1 MSKSNLQSMK
11 KSRLFFPALIIAVVM
26 VFALIF
32 GFHLGEVHDEQ
43 LAEQAAEAYVT
54 LDGDTI
60 PFRADI
66 SSQAA
71 FTIRTN
77 DSTTYFCDIIYPS
90 TSAHLYCTFRWT
102 DTCHIG
108 QLHHEARRMV
118 SFHSKVALAIEEVPL
133 RNQQG
138 ASGSLFVLK
147 GDVATPYQLALT
159 DGNTYFFNASL
170 YFDSGAHAGDVPDLV
185 AAMRR
190 DIDRL
195 VYSFSAIR

>member
-1 MSKSNLQSMK
+1 MK
-11 KSRLFFPALIIAVVM
+11 KSRLFIPSLIIAVVIA
-26 VFALIF
+26 FALFF
-32 GFHLGEVHDEQ
+32 GFHLGEVHDER
-43 LAEQAAEAYVT
+43 LAEQAVEAYVT
-54 LDGDTI
+54 LDNDTI

-66 SSQAA
+66 SSQAK
-71 FTIRTN
+71 FVIRTE

-102 DTCHIG
+102 DTCHIE
-108 QLHHEARRMV
+108 QLHYEARRMV
-118 SFHSKVALAIEEVPL
+118 SFHSKVADLIEEVPV

-138 ASGSLFVLK
+138 ASGSLFVLA
-147 GDVATPYQLALT
+147 GDVATPCQLALT

-170 YFDSGAHAGDVPDLV
+170 YFDDGAHASEVPELV

-195 VYSFSAIR
+195 VYSFSVTL

>member
-1 MSKSNLQSMK
+1 MK
-11 KSRLFFPALIIAVVM
+11 KSRLFIPSLIIAVVIA
-26 VFALIF
+26 FALFF
-32 GFHLGEVHDEQ
+32 GFHLGEVHDER

-54 LDGDTI
+54 LDNATI

-66 SSQAA
+66 SSQAK
-71 FTIRTN
+71 FVIRTE

-102 DTCHIG
+102 DTCHIE
-108 QLHHEARRMV
+108 QLHYEARRMV
-118 SFHSKVALAIEEVPL
+118 SFHSKVADLIEEVPV

-138 ASGSLFVLK
+138 ASGSLFVLT
-147 GDVATPYQLALT
+147 GDVATPCQLALT

-170 YFDSGAHAGDVPDLV
+170 YFDDGAHAGEVPELV

-195 VYSFSAIR
+195 VYSFSVTL

>member
-1 MSKSNLQSMK
+1 MK
-11 KSRLFFPALIIAVVM
+11 KSRLFIPSLIIAVVIA
-26 VFALIF
+26 FALFF
-32 GFHLGEVHDEQ
+32 GFHLGEVHDER

-54 LDGDTI
+54 LDNDTI

-66 SSQAA
+66 SSQAK
-71 FTIRTN
+71 FVIRTE

-102 DTCHIG
+102 DTCHIE
-108 QLHHEARRMV
+108 QLHYEARRMV
-118 SFHSKVALAIEEVPL
+118 SFHSKVADLIEEVPV

-138 ASGSLFVLK
+138 ASGSLFVLT
-147 GDVATPYQLALT
+147 GDVATPCQLALT

-170 YFDSGAHAGDVPDLV
+170 YFDDGAHAGEVPELV

-195 VYSFSAIR
+195 VYSFSVTL